1 MCDGQQTTNP
11 YLSSCT
17 SRGCRPQQAR
27 LALSRAQ
34 GRLVQNAAAQGP
46 AHPLSCR
53 VSVSRADISAHDAP
67 VSD

>member
-1 MCDGQQTTNP
+1 MRRAANDEPIFVELLIARMSPTASP
-11 YLSSCT
+11 ASS
-17 SRGCRPQQAR
+17 
-27 LALSRAQ
+27 LSRAQ

>member
-1 MCDGQQTTNP
+1 MCDGQRKTNT

-34 GRLVQNAAAQGP
+34 GRPVQNAAAQGP
-46 AHPLSCR
+46 THPLSGR
-53 VSVSRADISAHDAP
+53 VSVSRADICAHDAP
-67 VSD
+67 PSE